1 MCREKLLPS
10 SLRDATRSPFCRLC
24 DIFPRPGEVFLSE
37 GGFGSTAKFSVLT
50 KAPSLRE
57 LDASETSRL
66 KEYVCGRCCE
76 YCVSNIKFN
85 KRGYPDRCIV

>member
-50 KAPSLRE
+50 KAPSMRE

-66 KEYVCGRCCE
+66 KEYAYARFCE
-76 YCVSNIKFN
+76 QGVSNIKFN

>member
-10 SLRDATRSPFCRLC
+10 SLRDATSLC
-24 DIFPRPGEVFLSE
+24 E